1 MSLYVGTS
9 GFSYPSW
16 RGTKEGELGDLLEA
30 AFGKPTFYPAGTKSG
45 EFLRVYTE
53 RLSSVELNA
62 TFYRLPTR
70 SAVAGWVEQTP
81 NGFCFAVK
89 ASRYLTHVRRLQ
101 DLGPGVERFYDRLEP
116 LVRSPKLGPVLWQLP
131 ATCRRDD
138 ERLASALARL
148 RRFGTASSSGTRAG
162 SRATSMRS
170 CASRASRWSSA
181 TTRAGRSRRVS

>member
-1 MSLYVGTS
+1 VHSLRAGCS
-9 GFSYPSW
+9 CWNYPHF
-16 RGTKEGELGDLLEA
+16 RGIVYPRGLPERRWLERYA
-30 AFGKPTFYPAGTKSG
+30 TIFDT
-45 EFLRVYTE
+45 
-53 RLSSVELNA
+53 VEVNA

-81 NGFCFAVK
+81 DGFCFVVK